1 MFPWYIK
8 NTTIK
13 KNLTIST
20 SNYITTLKH
29 EKTKQALHLLWYVL
43 LWLHPF
49 IIKKIKLF
57 NHTPTQGYVTK
68 ITKPHVTL
76 INIF

>member
-1 MFPWYIK
+1 MIYLKYNYI
-8 NTTIK
+8 

-43 LWLHPF
+43 L
-49 IIKKIKLF
+49 
-57 NHTPTQGYVTK
+57 
-68 ITKPHVTL
+68 
-76 INIF
+76 